1 MPLKRGK
8 SNKTISANIRTEMRS
23 GKPQKQAIAIA
34 LSKAGKSKR
43 KKQVL
48 AELAAANAAFSV
60 IKQFVSNGKELSGCA
75 KHISDFVFSKETI
88 EKNLKKKKAKG
99 VGGSDLEEFMALEQI
114 KEKEEELKKMMI
126 YLGRPGLWQD
136 WQAFQAEARKSRR
149 YQEKMEE
156 KRREELMEY
165 VGYGI
170 AFIVVLF
177 FAGLMAWFAGK
188 WMGRF

>member
-1 MPLKRGK
+1 M
-8 SNKTISANIRTEMRS
+8 
-23 GKPQKQAIAIA
+23 
-34 LSKAGKSKR
+34 
-43 KKQVL
+43 L
-48 AELAAANAAFSV
+48 AELAAANAAFNV

-75 KHISDFVFSKETI
+75 KHISDFVFSKEAI

-99 VGGSDLEEFMALEQI
+99 VGGTDLEEFMALEQI

-149 YQEKMEE
+149 YQEKMAE
-156 KRREELMEY
+156 KRQQELMEY

-170 AFIVVLF
+170 AAILIIF
-177 FAGLMAWFAGK
+177 FAGLLAWAAGK
-188 WMGRF
+188 WVGKF